1 MDIVIGTKFIR
12 RCSKRKDVET
22 VVDILTTTNS
32 KGEVVGVKYVA
43 SHDFMGQKVTDFEV
57 ASSTIMRAEMVALDK
72 PENMEITEN
81 GDSIYHY
88 HKGDIKAYFRVH
100 PKSNFQN
107 GHSGI
112 LHYIEWGGSQEKMFL
127 DSVGVADKLME
138 KWGYVKGK

>member
-12 RCSKRKDVET
+12 RGTKRKDVET

-32 KGEVVGVKYVA
+32 LGEIVAVRYV
-43 SHDFMGQKVTDFEV
+43 STHDFMGQKVTDSDIV
-57 ASSTIMRAEMVALDK
+57 SATILRGEMVALEK

-107 GHSGI
+107 GHSGM
-112 LHYIEWGGSQEKMFL
+112 LHYIEWGGSQVKMLL